1 MTNVSLRFKKTQ
13 RKRTYLY
20 LDYYPPYMD
29 PVIRVTKRQEY
40 LGIYTNPST
49 PNEKYYNKRMIEAA
63 ENERDKRAIAI
74 RCMESGIFNADNL
87 KRDFLEY
94 FRDNIKGKHR
104 VWETAYKHFSK
115 YVNGCEEG
123 YSIHP

>member
-29 PVIRVTKRQEY
+29 PVTRVTKRQEY
-40 LGIYTNPST
+40 LGIYIYTNPST

-74 RCMESGIFNADNL
+74 RCMESGIFNADS
-87 KRDFLEY
+87 KRVKFAVNQEIKHAFLDAV
-94 FRDNIKGKHR
+94 RQ
-104 VWETAYKHFSK
+104 
-115 YVNGCEEG
+115 
-123 YSIHP
+123 